1 MKDPV
6 SREAQEVEGA
16 VIRATHRRY
25 RINYDALDQESLR
38 EFIRM
43 LRDLE
48 YEKTSAVKN
57 ARLQPWRR

>member
-1 MKDPV
+1 VKDPV

-25 RINYDALDQESLR
+25 RIKYDALDPESLR
-38 EFIRM
+38 EFKRM

-48 YEKTSAVKN
+48 YEKMAAVNN
-57 ARLQPWRR
+57 ARRQPWRR

>member
-25 RINYDALDQESLR
+25 RINYDALDKESLR
-38 EFIRM
+38 EFTRM

-48 YEKTSAVKN
+48 YEKTSAVK
-57 ARLQPWRR
+57 AAKTMPWRR